1 MDGHMSKASRDLSR
15 GVGVKSNGLK
25 YGGGNKEGWGTGG
38 QKGRRCG
45 AGGGRRDVAA
55 RARLKEVLER
65 KRAAAEAG
73 EDAGSGAGAKRKRSG
88 GAGGDGIA
96 KKAHK
101 RDDRPKPKPA
111 VPEPA
116 EATTKDEDVAKHA
129 EADDAVDDPTRWTCA
144 TCGGVKCGNK
154 ANYTAHVL
162 SNKHKKAAQRE
173 RGRATLAALKA
184 KAATAS

>member
-1 MDGHMSKASRDLSR
+1 VAPAPSESAPAAPAATASPRR
-15 GVGVKSNGLK
+15 HTN
-25 YGGGNKEGWGTGG
+25 ETTG
-38 QKGRRCG
+38 QNQNPP
-45 AGGGRRDVAA
+45 
-55 RARLKEVLER
+55 
-65 KRAAAEAG
+65 
-73 EDAGSGAGAKRKRSG
+73 S
-88 GAGGDGIA
+88 
-96 KKAHK
+96 
-101 RDDRPKPKPA
+101 PK
-111 VPEPA
+111 PA

-129 EADDAVDDPTRWTCA
+129 EAEAAVDDPTRWTCA

>member
-1 MDGHMSKASRDLSR
+1 MCT
-15 GVGVKSNGLK
+15 
-25 YGGGNKEGWGTGG
+25 GWGTGG
-38 QKGRRCG
+38 SKGRRCG

-55 RARLKEVLER
+55 RARLKEVLDR

-111 VPEPA
+111 VPETA
-116 EATTKDEDVAKHA
+116 ETTTTKDEDVEKHA
-129 EADDAVDDPTRWTCA
+129 EAEDAVDDPTRWTCA

>member
-1 MDGHMSKASRDLSR
+1 MSKASRDLSR

-96 KKAHK
+96 KKEH
-101 RDDRPKPKPA
+101 KPA
-111 VPEPA
+111 ET
-116 EATTKDEDVAKHA
+116 TTKDEDVAKHVEA
-129 EADDAVDDPTRWTCA
+129 EDAVDDPTRWTCA

>member
-55 RARLKEVLER
+55 RARLKDVLER

-73 EDAGSGAGAKRKRSG
+73 EDARSGAGAKRKRSG

-111 VPEPA
+111 VPKPA
-116 EATTKDEDVAKHA
+116 ETTTKEKESTVVVWSSDVGPTIFQFL
-129 EADDAVDDPTRWTCA
+129 DDVNDD
-144 TCGGVKCGNK
+144 
-154 ANYTAHVL
+154 
-162 SNKHKKAAQRE
+162 SNTDE
-173 RGRATLAALKA
+173 RGVNAPKTRRTTKKNDIKTTHVRFFLV
-184 KAATAS
+184 SRHDD